1 MLFCVCRGGGGGC
14 NQKGCDGCKEEAKE
28 GEAERSQQYEEEA
41 SRSWKRPENKIIPQ
55 SLQSKRSPAD
65 TLIFGQQDPFWIP
78 ELQNCKW
85 LSCVVLNH

>member
-1 MLFCVCRGGGGGC
+1 MGSRLKILSCVILCVSGAGGC

-41 SRSWKRPENKIIPQ
+41 SRSWKRPEHKIIPQ

-65 TLIFGQQDPFWIP
+65 TLIFGQRDAFWIP
-78 ELQNCKW
+78 EL
-85 LSCVVLNH
+85 